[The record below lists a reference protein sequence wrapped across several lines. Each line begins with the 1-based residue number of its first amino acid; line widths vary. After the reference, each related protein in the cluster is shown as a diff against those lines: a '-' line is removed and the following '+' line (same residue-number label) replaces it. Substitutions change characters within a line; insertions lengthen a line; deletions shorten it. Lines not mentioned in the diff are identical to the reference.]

1 MRNILKPAAALL
13 IISAVAA
20 CLLGYVNAITA
31 QPIADAEL
39 ETTKT
44 SVKEVL
50 PDVADISSEDIVDV
64 DDPNTEVTQYIVAK
78 NADGEVIGYA
88 ITVTTTGFS
97 SGLKL
102 MYGVDTEGTI
112 TGLSVVDCSNETPGL
127 GANIGTD
134 AYKELRDSYIGKN
147 SEVSLA
153 KDGGEMDA
161 ITGATITSRA
171 VAKAANTALA
181 FYNEG
186 GIN

>member
-1 MRNILKPAAALL
+1 MRSIIKPAISLL
-13 IISAVAA
+13 AISGIAA

-31 QPIADAEL
+31 EPIAVAEL
-39 ETTKT
+39 DTIKA

-50 PDVADISSEDIVDV
+50 PEVDNISENDIINVEDE
-64 DDPNTEVTQYIVAK
+64 NTDVTQYIVAK
-78 NADGEVIGYA
+78 NAAGDVIGYA
-88 ITVTTTGFS
+88 ISVTTNGFG

-102 MYGVDTEGTI
+102 MYGIDTEGTI
-112 TGLSVVDCSNETPGL
+112 TGLSVLDCSNETPGL

-134 AYKELRDSYIGKN
+134 ASFREQFKG
-147 SEVSLA
+147 VSSDVA
-153 KDGGEMDA
+153 VVKDGGNVNA

-171 VAKAANTALA
+171 VANATNTALK